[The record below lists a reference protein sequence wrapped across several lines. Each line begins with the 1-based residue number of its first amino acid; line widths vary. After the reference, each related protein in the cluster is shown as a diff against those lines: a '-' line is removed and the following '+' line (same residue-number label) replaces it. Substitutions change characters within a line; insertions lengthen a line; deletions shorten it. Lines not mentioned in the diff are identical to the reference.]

1 VLAGIIGGLLAQG
14 LDGFEAAKTG
24 AFLHGECGRLAGRG
38 LIAEDLP
45 EMLPIAM
52 ALQ

>member
-1 VLAGIIGGLLAQG
+1 MG
-14 LDGFEAAKTG
+14 GFEAAKTG

-45 EMLPIAM
+45 ALLPAAM
-52 ALQ
+52 APR